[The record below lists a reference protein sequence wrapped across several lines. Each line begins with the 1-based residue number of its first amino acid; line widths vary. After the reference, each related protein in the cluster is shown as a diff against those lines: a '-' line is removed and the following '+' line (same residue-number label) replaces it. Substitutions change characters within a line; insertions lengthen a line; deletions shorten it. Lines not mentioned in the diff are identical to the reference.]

1 MLVWV
6 PCAFLWLFSGIEIY
20 YFLNSKNK
28 NIPYTWLFISKQIL
42 IITLILLNIVD
53 LGIAI
58 YKSTYKEVYNVD
70 YCTPIIRIVT
80 FVSIIYKFLKNYK
93 KLIHCNNII
102 PLIFL

>member
-1 MLVWV
+1 MLVWI

-58 YKSTYKEVYNVD
+58 HKSTYEKVYNVD
-70 YCTPIIRIVT
+70 YCTPIIKIVT
-80 FVSIIYKFLKNYK
+80 FVSIIYKFLKNYR
-93 KLIHCNNII
+93 KLIYCSNIL
-102 PLIFL
+102 LIFL